1 VSVVELIKM
10 SAKQELEKLRNM
22 RAELEQESRSLGEQQ
37 CSLENTVISLEEKI
51 IIEELK
57 IEKAA
62 IEELKN
68 RNKTAKEAIAKLKSK
83 KKKLENKLEDAG
95 YDQEESPP
103 ENQEKSPPENQE
115 DASEPEENEA
125 IGEGGVVVT
134 AIDGEAFEEQVG
146 IPAEDS
152 PKQEKRKRRF
162 F

>member
-1 VSVVELIKM
+1 MSVVELIKM

-22 RAELEQESRSLGEQQ
+22 RAELEEESHSLEEQQ
-37 CSLENTVISLEEKI
+37 CSLENTVGSLEEKI

-68 RNKTAKEAIAKLKSK
+68 RNKAAKDSIAKLKSK
-83 KKKLENKLEDAG
+83 KKKLEIKLESAG

-103 ENQEKSPPENQE
+103 KNQEE
-115 DASEPEENEA
+115 ASEPEENEE

-146 IPAEDS
+146 ISAEDS

>member
-1 VSVVELIKM
+1 MSVVELIKM

-22 RAELEQESRSLGEQQ
+22 RAELEEESHSLEEQQ
-37 CSLENTVISLEEKI
+37 CSLENTVGSLEEKI

-68 RNKTAKEAIAKLKSK
+68 RNKAAKDSIAKLKSK
-83 KKKLENKLEDAG
+83 KKKLEIKLESAG
-95 YDQEESPP
+95 YDQEEKPP
-103 ENQEKSPPENQE
+103 KNQEE
-115 DASEPEENEA
+115 ASEPEENEE

-146 IPAEDS
+146 ISAEDS

>member
-1 VSVVELIKM
+1 
-10 SAKQELEKLRNM
+10 M
-22 RAELEQESRSLGEQQ
+22 RAELEEESNSLEEQQ
-37 CSLENTVISLEEKI
+37 CSLENTVDSLEEKI

-68 RNKTAKEAIAKLKSK
+68 RNKAAKDSIAKLKSK
-83 KKKLENKLEDAG
+83 KKKLEIKLENAG

-103 ENQEKSPPENQE
+103 KNQEE
-115 DASEPEENEA
+115 ASEPEENEE

-146 IPAEDS
+146 ISAEDS

>member
-1 VSVVELIKM
+1 MSVVELIKM

-22 RAELEQESRSLGEQQ
+22 RAELEEESHSLEEQQ
-37 CSLENTVISLEEKI
+37 CSLENTVGSLEEKI

-68 RNKTAKEAIAKLKSK
+68 RNKAAKDSIAKLKSK
-83 KKKLENKLEDAG
+83 KKKLEIKLENAG

-103 ENQEKSPPENQE
+103 KNQEE
-115 DASEPEENEA
+115 ASEPEENEE

-146 IPAEDS
+146 ISAEDS

>member
-1 VSVVELIKM
+1 MSVVELIKM

-22 RAELEQESRSLGEQQ
+22 RTELEEESRSLEEQQ
-37 CSLENTVISLEEKI
+37 CGLENTVDSLEEKI

-68 RNKTAKEAIAKLKSK
+68 RNKMAKDAIAKLKSK
-83 KKKLENKLEDAG
+83 KKNLETKLENAG
-95 YDQEESPP
+95 YDPEESPP
-103 ENQEKSPPENQE
+103 KNQEE
-115 DASEPEENEA
+115 ASGPGENEDIA
-125 IGEGGVVVT
+125 EGGVVVT

-146 IPAEDS
+146 ISAEDS
-152 PKQEKRKRRF
+152 PKKDKRKRRF

>member
-1 VSVVELIKM
+1 MSFVELIKM
-10 SAKQELEKLRNM
+10 SAKHELEKLRNM
-22 RAELEQESRSLGEQQ
+22 RAELEEESRSLEEQQ
-37 CSLENTVISLEEKI
+37 CSLENNVTSLEEKI

-57 IEKAA
+57 VEKAA

-83 KKKLENKLEDAG
+83 KKKLENKLDNAG
-95 YDQEESPP
+95 CDPKESPPAP
-103 ENQEKSPPENQE
+103 ENQEE
-115 DASEPEENEA
+115 ASEPEENEE

-146 IPAEDS
+146 ISAEDS

>member
-1 VSVVELIKM
+1 MSVLELIKM

-22 RAELEQESRSLGEQQ
+22 RAELEEESNSLEEQQ
-37 CSLENTVISLEEKI
+37 CSLENTVDSLEEKI

-68 RNKTAKEAIAKLKSK
+68 RNKAAKDSIAKLKSK
-83 KKKLENKLEDAG
+83 KKKLEIKLENAG

-103 ENQEKSPPENQE
+103 KNQEE
-115 DASEPEENEA
+115 ASEPEENEE

-146 IPAEDS
+146 ISAEDS

>member
-1 VSVVELIKM
+1 VSVLELIKM

-22 RAELEQESRSLGEQQ
+22 RAELEEESNSLEEQQ
-37 CSLENTVISLEEKI
+37 CSLENTVDSLEEKI

-68 RNKTAKEAIAKLKSK
+68 RNKAAKDSIAKLKSK
-83 KKKLENKLEDAG
+83 KKKLEIKLENAG

-103 ENQEKSPPENQE
+103 KNQEE
-115 DASEPEENEA
+115 ASEPEENEE

-146 IPAEDS
+146 ISAEDS